1 MATLAHTKT
10 PEQLAKEFHVN
21 LSTGLSAA
29 QAAEHQQ
36 KYGKNGAFG
45 TLLPSAWHRNQ
56 LQAC

>member
-36 KYGKNGAFG
+36 KYGKNGASRDDLCF
-45 TLLPSAWHRNQ
+45 LHNPAAES
-56 LQAC
+56 

>member
-36 KYGKNGAFG
+36 KYGKNGASG
-45 TLLPSAWHRNQ
+45 DGRYLLHNLAMES
-56 LQAC
+56 